1 MRTIEIS
8 EELYQYLTK
17 MAVLMKTQKIKG
29 TSFPLY
35 CIYDKQADETIKFI
49 NCFLTEDAMKKHL
62 EDYSETLTNP
72 FTHIRSAAYNE
83 EMKMLMKFIVSL
95 DELVLEEHNNLGYE

>member
-1 MRTIEIS
+1 MRTIEIP

-17 MAVLMKTQKIKG
+17 MAVLMKTQEIKG

-35 CIYDKQADETIKFI
+35 CIYDKVDEDTTKFM
-49 NCFLTEDAMKKHL
+49 NCFFTAEAMNKHM
-62 EDYSETLTNP
+62 EENKESFTNP

-83 EMKMLMKFIVSL
+83 EMKELMKFVVSL
-95 DELVLEEHNNLGYE
+95 DELVLDKHNNLGYE

>member
-8 EELYQYLTK
+8 EEFYQYLTRVS
-17 MAVLMKTQKIKG
+17 VLMKTQDIRG

-35 CIYDKQADETIKFI
+35 CIYDKQIDETVKFI
-49 NCFLTEDAMKKHL
+49 NCFFTEDAMSKHMIEFGEQL
-62 EDYSETLTNP
+62 LNP

-83 EMKMLMKFIVSL
+83 EMSMLMKFIVSL
-95 DELVLEEHNNLGYE
+95 DELVLETHNNLGYE

>member
-72 FTHIRSAAYNE
+72 FIHIRSAAYNE
-83 EMKMLMKFIVSL
+83 EMKMLMKFVVSL